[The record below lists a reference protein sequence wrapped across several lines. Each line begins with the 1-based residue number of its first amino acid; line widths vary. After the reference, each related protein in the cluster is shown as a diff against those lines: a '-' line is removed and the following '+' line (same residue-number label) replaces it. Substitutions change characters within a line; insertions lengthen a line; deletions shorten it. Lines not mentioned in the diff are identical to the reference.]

1 MDVKSEYLQ
10 IRVSSEQK
18 TALKR
23 AARRAGLGM
32 SAFVLARSLP
42 RAQARFEKLI
52 GSLET
57 EPTKRAYALAELNDL
72 LTELSPSEFGD
83 AVANAPLSRLAPYS
97 RNYVAAMIEQA
108 AHQKGIE
115 PPAWVAEVE
124 PLEEPHFATPL
135 EGLRLHLL
143 SAAPVPFRR
152 RNIFIDS
159 SIGDRV

>member
-1 MDVKSEYLQ
+1 MSAKSEYLQ
-10 IRVSSEQK
+10 IRVSREQK

-23 AARRAGLGM
+23 AAKRAGLGM

-42 RAQARFEKLI
+42 RAQARLEKLI
-52 GSLET
+52 GSLRT
-57 EPTKRAYALAELNDL
+57 DPTRRGYALAELNDL
-72 LTELSPSEFGD
+72 LTELSPNEFGE
-83 AVANAPLSRLAPYS
+83 AVANAPPSRLEPYL

-108 AHQKGIE
+108 AHQKGVE
-115 PPAWVAEVE
+115 PPAWVTGVE
-124 PLEEPHFATPL
+124 ALEEPHFATPL

-152 RNIFIDS
+152 RNIFVDS